1 MLILLLLLTLTNAI
15 TFDEYLIKYNKNYDT
30 SGYIKHQK
38 IFYNNYNKYGID
50 TRFTDLLLN
59 ETGIKYIKIYHSDV
73 KNKNNIESNDLPTDF
88 SYQGTNRITFVKDQ
102 LNCGSCWAFATLE
115 YIEGQIQNGNSLS
128 PQQLVDCDNY
138 DNSCDGGNFDT
149 AINYIQSLRYGITG
163 YYDYLYTGNKS
174 NCISELTSN
183 KHLVY
188 SMNDGNDYT
197 IMVSDSDSNIIKNLI
212 FNHGP
217 LYASFI
223 APIDLPYKC
232 YVHQTDICTD
242 QNNGHAVLLTGW
254 KYINNTLFWEFKNSW
269 SLDWCNG
276 YGYIENTA
284 CGINNGIYYLLK
296 SNIRPITNTETKYKE
311 NDNVLTIVVVILVLL
326 ITIITISL
334 VKIIWVNLRHK
345 KYQRIQHN
353 SALGRTFV

>member
-1 MLILLLLLTLTNAI
+1 M
-15 TFDEYLIKYNKNYDT
+15 TFDEYIIKYNRNYDT
-30 SGYIKHQK
+30 SEYAKHQK
-38 IFYNNYNKYGID
+38 IFYDNYNKYGID
-50 TRFTDLLLN
+50 TKFTDLLLN
-59 ETGIKYIKIYHSDV
+59 ETGIKYIKIYHSDI
-73 KNKNNIESNDLPTDF
+73 KNKYNIISNDLPTDF
-88 SYQGTNRITFVKDQ
+88 SYQGTNRITSVKDQ
-102 LNCGSCWAFATLE
+102 GNCGSCWAFATLE

-138 DNSCDGGNFDT
+138 DNGCNGGDFDT
-149 AINYIQSLRYGITG
+149 AIDYIQSLRYGIAG

-183 KHLVY
+183 SKHVIY

-197 IMVSDSDSNIIKNLI
+197 VIVSDSDNNIIKNLI

-232 YVHQTDICTD
+232 YVHQTDICID
-242 QNNGHAVLLTGW
+242 QDNGHAVLLTGW

-269 SLDWCNG
+269 GLDWCNG

-296 SNIRPITNTETKYKE
+296 SNIKSTTNTETKYEKNE
-311 NDNVLTIVVVILVLL
+311 SVLIIVIIILVLL
-326 ITIITISL
+326 ISIIMFNIGEFIR
-334 VKIIWVNLRHK
+334 VKICHK
-345 KYQRIQHN
+345 KYQRLHHE
-353 SALGRTFV
+353 STLGRTFV